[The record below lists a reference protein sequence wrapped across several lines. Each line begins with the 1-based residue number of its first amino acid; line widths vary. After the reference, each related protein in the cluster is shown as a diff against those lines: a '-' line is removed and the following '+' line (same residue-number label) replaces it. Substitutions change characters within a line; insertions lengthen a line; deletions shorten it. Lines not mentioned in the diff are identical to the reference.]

1 MRILCDWEVLMKG
14 KPWYVWLGKL
24 APWAAAAVT
33 AFVKEVL
40 EIDITWLP
48 TAIALALGL
57 VQLIISFVK
66 PAEPA

>member
-1 MRILCDWEVLMKG
+1 MIG

-40 EIDITWLP
+40 GIDITWLP
-48 TAIALALGL
+48 TALTLGL
-57 VQLIISFVK
+57 GIVQLIISFVK
-66 PAEPA
+66 PAT